1 MILLHSL
8 PVDKENRSDRMY
20 MRQQDLLTIDL
31 PHTYLENENTAF
43 IFLLLKYMKK
53 IAKEFKIRSYDLPN

>member
-8 PVDKENRSDRMY
+8 PVDKENCYDRMY
-20 MRQQDLLTIDL
+20 MRPGDLLTIDL
-31 PHTYLENENTAF
+31 PHTYLEKENTAF

>member
-1 MILLHSL
+1 
-8 PVDKENRSDRMY
+8 MY

-43 IFLLLKYMKK
+43 IFLLLKYMNK